1 MIKITE
7 QMTKENQEEK
17 IEDRNKQEIQ
27 ILDQSVWRN
36 RRNKETFYQEIEIYV
51 YIKKESN
58 GNSENEK

>member
-36 RRNKETFYQEIEIYV
+36 RRNKEAFYQEIEIYV
-51 YIKKESN
+51 YIKKELN

>member
-7 QMTKENQEEK
+7 QMTEENQEEK

-36 RRNKETFYQEIEIYV
+36 RRNKEAFYQEIEIYV
-51 YIKKESN
+51 YIKKELN